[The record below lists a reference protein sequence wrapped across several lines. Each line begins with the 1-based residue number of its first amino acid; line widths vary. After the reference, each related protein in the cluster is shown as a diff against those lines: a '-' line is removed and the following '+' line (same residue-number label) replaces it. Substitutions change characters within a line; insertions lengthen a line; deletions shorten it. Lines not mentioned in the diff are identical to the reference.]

1 MSVAAETMILGF
13 TEVVEHQNLKHR
25 NFAAGHLGMVV
36 DRTTSQA
43 HLFVDSSTSHGRLAL
58 RCHSTCYEDMRMCI
72 LCVLPMD
79 CLSRGAG
86 GTDKTS
92 TG

>member
-1 MSVAAETMILGF
+1 MSVAVETMILVF

-25 NFAAGHLGMVV
+25 NFAASHLGMVV
-36 DRTTSQA
+36 DRTTSSTP
-43 HLFVDSSTSHGRLAL
+43 LFVGSTTSRGRMGLC
-58 RCHSTCYEDMRMCI
+58 CHSTYYGDMRVSV

-79 CLSRGAG
+79 CLSRGAR
-86 GTDKTS
+86 GTDTTP

>member
-1 MSVAAETMILGF
+1 MSVAAKATILVF
-13 TEVVEHQNLKHR
+13 TEVAEHQNLKHR

-43 HLFVDSSTSHGRLAL
+43 PLFVGSSTSHGRLAL
-58 RCHSTCYEDMRMCI
+58 RCHSTCYEDMRVTV

-79 CLSRGAG
+79 CLSRGAR
-86 GTDKTS
+86 GTDTTP

>member
-1 MSVAAETMILGF
+1 MSVAVETMILVF

-36 DRTTSQA
+36 DRTTSQTP
-43 HLFVDSSTSHGRLAL
+43 LFVGSSTSHGRLVL
-58 RCHSTCYEDMRMCI
+58 RCHSTCYKDMHVSV

-79 CLSRGAG
+79 CLPRGAG